1 MLKIATRLSW
11 AVFVILFAG
20 AGCISTPSELSI
32 KVDGIV
38 SGTQGNEALQML
50 HGRNLSESPSLLVS
64 TRPLNA
70 GRVQELKLELSRS
83 GVATSTGYELLAI
96 MNDIGV
102 RGGGGLLR
110 GALAGDDSLYSFNTG
125 TIAKTSY
132 YHFEDS
138 AGEAS
143 LTLPNTEGAYLSR
156 LILARVKHSN
166 KSIARI
172 PFSQE
177 GPASANFFSTDCLDG
192 NSPCFD
198 ISTLIETL
206 FSSVKE
212 GVERVVN
219 ANSNLAL
226 GGDDGAGDF
235 RIDYLPSI
243 EVRRGCGSET
253 DPGFGFVVSAVID
266 AALGTKIRLKIPF
279 IFSLEANRFTTFTAR
294 VHPLGDLGSCQE
306 DQFIKA
312 ITVRA
317 ETVFGL
323 GAQTLADFSRKQI
336 VCSLFPTVESLDCT
350 GINPSPIGGGL
361 VLAFEAMV
369 EKTAVFYWQQ
379 ARGDTY
385 APSQFGLLLLPRSA
399 PERLTSTNVTPG
411 SANAVQLE
419 LQFTE

>member
-1 MLKIATRLSW
+1 MLKIANHLFRT
-11 AVFVILFAG
+11 AFVILFAG
-20 AGCISTPSELSI
+20 AGCVSTPSEVAI
-32 KVDGIV
+32 RIDGAV
-38 SGTQGNEALQML
+38 SGAKGNEALQML

-64 TRPLNA
+64 TGPLNV

-83 GVATSTGYELLAI
+83 GVESSTGYEFLAI
-96 MNDIGV
+96 MNDVDI
-102 RGGGGLLR
+102 RGGGGLFR
-110 GALAGDDSLYSFNTG
+110 GALAGDDSLYSLNTG

-132 YHFEDS
+132 YHFKDS
-138 AGEAS
+138 GGEAS
-143 LTLPNTEGAYLSR
+143 LSLPNAEGAHLSR
-156 LILARVKHSN
+156 LILARVTRSN
-166 KSIARI
+166 NLIARI

-177 GPASANFFSTDCLDG
+177 GPASENFFSTDCLAG
-192 NSPCFD
+192 NNPCFD
-198 ISTLIETL
+198 MSTLIETL

-219 ANSNLAL
+219 ANSSLTL

-235 RIDYLPSI
+235 RIDYIPTI
-243 EVRRGCGSET
+243 EVRRACGSET

-266 AALGTKIRLKIPF
+266 AALGTKIRLKLPF
-279 IFSLEANRFTTFTAR
+279 IFSLEANRFTIFTAR
-294 VHPLGDLGSCQE
+294 VHPQEDLGGCQE

-323 GAQTLADFSRKQI
+323 GAQALADFARKQI
-336 VCSLFPTVESLDCT
+336 VCSLFPTIESMDCS
-350 GINPSPIGGGL
+350 GIEPSPIGGGV
-361 VLAFEAMV
+361 VLALEAMV

-379 ARGDTY
+379 ARGD
-385 APSQFGLLLLPRSA
+385 AFVPSQYGLLLLPSSA
-399 PERLTSTNVTPG
+399 HERVTSTNVTPG